1 MKNKKMKNLQLE
13 KIRNLISENKIKIA
27 FKKML
32 AISSE
37 INNDIYKDVIGL
49 SAQYTNWDKQETN
62 GVGAKPEERNRIV
75 NGLIKT
81 IEVSEIEIS
90 KLIEEAEDAEQKGN
104 YHVAVANVE
113 RVLIIV
119 EDETLRD
126 YKVNLAENILAKSPP
141 IAPKEEKFSFFWAF
155 ITTALLTCIFPI
167 LIYKRNPNALDIP
180 YIINLVLQISLLT
193 CMVFYTIKPR
203 VNVNKFLQQ
212 ADDFIREKFN
222 NRVDYLKWFSERA
235 NESIKQ
241 FGVWWRLLGFSFLA
255 LYVLYYFQVCVKG
268 FGGIFLPPNFQEYV
282 DVFINGSEAFFLFVL
297 YRIITDDTIKPSPDK
312 DKIFDQDLN
321 IQAELGILAF
331 ALVLF
336 ILGNLTYYGTDNYGV
351 FSLISRTISGA
362 IVAVGLCL
370 VIGRLDSK
378 FIEPKKWEL
387 WLLYL
392 YAAIQLLFTLFDP
405 SLFKAALS
413 KSGKIFTELENEAIK
428 EYFHVVKIWVLYFIL
443 FLKGFFIYFVIN
455 IHRRNEL
462 FYYLLL
468 GSKLNDEIK
477 EGKKVNKSVLTKK

>member
-1 MKNKKMKNLQLE
+1 MKNLQLE
-13 KIRNLISENKIKIA
+13 RIRSLIAENKIKEA
-27 FKKML
+27 FKRML

-37 INNDIYKDVIGL
+37 INNELYKDIIGL
-49 SAQYTNWDKQETN
+49 SAQYRNWDSQETI
-62 GVGAKPEERNRIV
+62 GVGVKPEERNRIV
-75 NGLIKT
+75 NGLLKT
-81 IEVSEIEIS
+81 IENSEIEIN
-90 KLIEEAEDAEQKGN
+90 KLIKEAEEAEQKGD

-113 RVLIIV
+113 KVLIIV
-119 EDETLRD
+119 EDENLRE
-126 YKVNLAENILAKSPP
+126 YKASLTENILAKSPP
-141 IAPKEEKFSFFWAF
+141 VAPKVEKFSFFWAF
-155 ITTALLTCIFPI
+155 VTTALLTCILPLF
-167 LIYKRNPNALDIP
+167 IYNRNPDKLDIP
-180 YIINLVLQISLLT
+180 YIINLVFQISLLA
-193 CMVFYTIKPR
+193 CMVLYTIKPR
-203 VNVNKFLQQ
+203 INVNKFIQD

-222 NRVDYLKWFSERA
+222 NRIDYLKWFSERA

-255 LYVLYYFQVCVKG
+255 LYVLYYFQACVEG
-268 FGGIFLPPNFQEYV
+268 FGGAFLPENFEEYV

-297 YRIITDDTIKPSPDK
+297 YRIITDDTIKPSPEK
-312 DKIFDQDLN
+312 EKIFDQDLN
-321 IQAELGILAF
+321 FQAELGVLVF

-336 ILGNLTYYGTDNYGV
+336 IFGNLIYSDTDNYGV

-362 IVAVGLCL
+362 VVAVGLCL

-378 FIEPKKWEL
+378 FIEPERWEL

-413 KSGKIFTELENEAIK
+413 KSGIIFSETANKAIV
-428 EYFHVVKIWVLYFIL
+428 EYFQVVKMWVLYFIL
-443 FLKGFFIYFVIN
+443 VLKGFFIYFVIN

-477 EGKKVNKSVLTKK
+477 EGKKVNKSVLTKE